1 MKYHIDTIPV
11 WDACRRE
18 TECPLC
24 VLRARAESDYVDLYL
39 NGSVMEPDTRVE
51 VNAKGFCPR
60 HFSMLSRAQNA
71 LGLGLLAHTYLKQ
84 TLDEWNKQAA
94 KGKGTKDDLRSLA
107 RWLHAKTD
115 SCMICEKTNAAMDRY
130 AYTILHLWQHEAEFA
145 EALAAS
151 KGFCLP
157 HLALMLDMAA
167 DSLPKAKAAAFLE
180 TILPIQ
186 QRETERIEEE
196 LWWFTQKFDHK
207 NHDKP
212 WGDSKD
218 ALPRA
223 IQKLSSGIMK
233 K

>member
-11 WDACRRE
+11 WDAYHRE

-24 VLRARAESDYVDLYL
+24 VLQAKAESDYVDLYL
-39 NGSVMEPDTRVE
+39 NGSVMEPDTRTE

-60 HFSMLSRAQNA
+60 HFGMLYQAQNA
-71 LGLGLLAHTYLKQ
+71 LGLGLMTHTYLKQ
-84 TLDEWNKQAA
+84 TLDEWNKTA
-94 KGKGTKDDLRSLA
+94 KRKGTKEDLRGLV
-107 RWLHAKTD
+107 RWLHAKTNT
-115 SCMICEKTNAAMDRY
+115 CVICEKTNAAMDRY
-130 AYTILHLWQHEAEFA
+130 AYTILHLWQHEGEFE

-157 HLALMLDMAA
+157 HLGLMLNMAA
-167 DSLPKAKAAAFLE
+167 DTLPKAKAAAFLE

-186 QRETERIEEE
+186 QREMERIEGE

-223 IQKLSSGIMK
+223 IQKLSSEIVK